1 MRSTALLVGALF
13 LSAVTLG
20 TLASAQIPPE
30 QSSSGST
37 ARPESGIPDRVPG
50 SEESQDYQPQESAPD
65 DSYETNPATGQQ
77 GRNSQDD
84 PDQMNPDSGEG
95 QALPGDAE
103 PTPEG
108 DPYNSQ

>member
-1 MRSTALLVGALF
+1 MRSIVVLVAVLF

-37 ARPESGIPDRVPG
+37 ARPDSGIPDRVPG
-50 SEESQDYQPQESAPD
+50 SEDSQDYQQQENAPD
-65 DSYETNPATGQQ
+65 DSFETNPATGQQ
-77 GRNSQDD
+77 GRNNQDD

-95 QALPGDAE
+95 QAPPGDAE
-103 PTPEG
+103 PTPES